1 MANSYD
7 QEQRRLSQESLQIA
21 LFSLMKVQPFASI
34 TVSELCKK
42 AGISRMAFY
51 RNYNS
56 KEEVIVDY
64 FKNYVQPF
72 YQYLSGQPQKNPVVI
87 TRAFFEYVDQHTEL
101 FEVLIKSGAESLL
114 IREFTNFVSQFYL
127 ENVRSIPFEGEYA
140 FYWNSF
146 ISAGLYNMTIEWI
159 KNDKKTSIDLLTKLT
174 VQIGG

>member
-7 QEQRRLSQESLQIA
+7 QEQRQLSQESLQLA
-21 LFSLMKVQPFASI
+21 LFSLMKNQLFATI
-34 TVSELCKK
+34 TIRELCKK

-56 KEEVIVDY
+56 KEEVVVDY

-72 YQYLSGQPQKNPVVI
+72 YQYLSNQKEKEPVAI
-87 TRAFFEYVDQHTEL
+87 TRAFFEYVDRHTEL
-101 FEVLIKSGAESLL
+101 FAVLIKSGVENLL
-114 IREFTNFVSQFYL
+114 IKEFTQFVSQFYL
-127 ENVRSIPFEGEYA
+127 DNVQSIPFEGDYA

-159 KNDKKTSIDLLTKLT
+159 KNDKETSIDLLTEIAVK
-174 VQIGG
+174 VGG